1 MKVAELK
8 NKKAQ
13 EYNFLKEMYSDNY
26 FPDFLVDK
34 CKDILLNFC
43 KEIELQSVVNLEDL
57 YKLGEKYTEEFNE
70 IQDEF
75 YKNESEIETV
85 ARESIMSDFENIS
98 KIYGYENA
106 DIETLAGSR
115 DW

>member
-1 MKVAELK
+1 METLKLK

-13 EYNFLKEMYSDNY
+13 EYIFLKDMYSDNY
-26 FPDFLVDK
+26 FPNFLVDK
-34 CKDILLNFC
+34 CKNILLNFC
-43 KEIELQSVVNLEDL
+43 REIEFKKPNNLDSL

-70 IQDEF
+70 IQEEF

-85 ARESIMSDFENIS
+85 ARESIMCDFQNIS
-98 KIYGYENA
+98 KIYGYDA
-106 DIETLAGSR
+106 DIEILAGNR

>member
-1 MKVAELK
+1 MKTAELK

-13 EYNFLKEMYSDNY
+13 EYNFLKEMYSDNF

-34 CKDILLNFC
+34 CKGILFNFC
-43 KEIELQSVVNLEDL
+43 KEIEFKSIVNLEDL
-57 YKLGEKYTEEFNE
+57 YKLGEKYVEELNE
-70 IQDEF
+70 LQDEF

-106 DIETLAGSR
+106 DIEILTRNR